1 MLSDGGSCAIIDAPP
16 SNSFAGRP
24 SVSPGYADAN
34 EASGGAKYAW
44 SNQMSLSLDRLALLA
59 ASAVALE
66 AALGAVLS
74 ATFPALVALVALPLL
89 LRVECAVARPTGE
102 RIGGISKLVKTAR
115 AVRGDLAACATQCDS
130 TALHKL
136 ELVIAAAFPA
146 AIAAAFLAKIVVV
159 LAVATAVAPHGAR
172 ALQLVVRVLFL
183 TQRG

>member
-1 MLSDGGSCAIIDAPP
+1 MPARLGVALLPAPV
-16 SNSFAGRP
+16 ADDRDLVLARRRRDCGRGL
-24 SVSPGYADAN
+24 VR
-34 EASGGAKYAW
+34 
-44 SNQMSLSLDRLALLA
+44 LSLLAGGRCVPPLLLALLA

-66 AALGAVLS
+66 AALGAALS
-74 ATFPALVALVALPLL
+74 ATFPALVALVALLLL

-136 ELVIAAAFPA
+136 ELVFAAAFPA

-172 ALQLVVRVLFL
+172 ALPLVVVRVLFL